1 MCTLLIQSQEKR
13 ARAYSIY
20 QQAKNNGMTTDD
32 FVDFYTTDNGKIASY
47 APYELKD
54 MGSILTLDNL
64 KKYLR
69 NFLSVGMPIGITV
82 PYINNKNK

>member
-32 FVDFYTTDNGKIASY
+32 FVDVYTENGKIASY

-69 NFLSVGMPIGITV
+69 NFLSVGMPIGITA

>member
-20 QQAKNNGMTTDD
+20 QQAKNNGMTTDA
-32 FVDFYTTDNGKIASY
+32 FVDKYTKNNMITPN
-47 APYELKD
+47 APINLQQLGE
-54 MGSILTLDNL
+54 ILTIDNI

-69 NFLSVGMPIGITV
+69 NFLSVSTPIGITLKS
-82 PYINNKNK
+82 KNSQHE